1 MPAWSPKRRIP
12 LENQGQLAGDRT
24 DWMEWARI
32 IGCIFSR
39 IFAAQLNL
47 GVPVL
52 YIGVTNN
59 LAKRVAEHRL
69 RRTGFTARYN
79 VTTLV
84 YVETTLDIRAAIAR
98 EKTLKGWNRQ
108 RKIDLIQSRNPNWH
122 ELAPT
127 ENAVDHPTAGDPSL
141 RSG

>member
-1 MPAWSPKRRIP
+1 VYV
-12 LENQGQLAGDRT
+12 LANIRGHR
-24 DWMEWARI
+24 
-32 IGCIFSR
+32 
-39 IFAAQLNL
+39 
-47 GVPVL
+47 PVL

-84 YVETTLDIRAAIAR
+84 YFETTTDIRVAIAR

-108 RKIDLIQSRNPNWH
+108 RKLALIQSRNPAWH
-122 ELAPT
+122 DLAAA
-127 ENAVDHPTAGDPSL
+127 ENASDCRTSGDPSL
-141 RSG
+141 RSATVLCRNRWQGPKALFADHSV